1 MSLFGRIDTMKS
13 SLESVS
19 KKVESSASA
28 GEYIEG
34 SLEEI
39 KDTLFGEYMKQ
50 QLLEDFFNELD
61 GYIDKDDSDKM
72 RSALAECDDD
82 VVYGTLSLPAELR
95 ERKFLDFQKK
105 LENNQKTAEELINDL
120 ISVSTRY
127 GFSIGYHT
135 SPSDIRPD
143 EKGRWSIKGTEKD
156 HRDDDRTMAYYSS
169 KYRHLFK
176 KKGPK
181 FVYIVRTEPE
191 THKTDGNWSR
201 ASELSIVAKVPFEEV
216 FNYVEK
222 TSRDIEKQEGAA
234 K

>member
-1 MSLFGRIDTMKS
+1 MKS
-13 SLESVS
+13 PFESFS
-19 KKVESSASA
+19 KKVEVPVNPE
-28 GEYIEG
+28 EYFEG

-50 QLLEDFFNELD
+50 QLLEDFFNDLE
-61 GYIDKDDSDKM
+61 GYISVDNVDKM
-72 RSALAECDDD
+72 RSVLAEYDDD
-82 VVYGTLSLPAELR
+82 IVYSALSLPAELR
-95 ERKFLDFQKK
+95 ERKFLDFSKK
-105 LENNQKTAEELINDL
+105 LEDESKTAEELMKDL
-120 ISVSTRY
+120 INVSSRY

-135 SPSDIRPD
+135 SPYDIKPD
-143 EKGRWSIKGTEKD
+143 DKGRWSIKGTEKD
-156 HRDDDRTMAYYSS
+156 HRDNDLMMAYYST

-181 FVYIVRTEPE
+181 FVYIVRTEPQ

-201 ASELSIVAKVPFEEV
+201 ASELSVVAQVPFEEV

-222 TSRDIEKQEGAA
+222 TSRDIEKEEGAA